1 MLLSVPY
8 SLITNY
14 LAMHD
19 YQTSTNKILQFCML
33 AGTLQK
39 LTRLR
44 LGMSPADPKEK
55 KRKRSSRS
63 PVPTARSSFNM
74 AAKQEVDVETAQ
86 EAFDRGLQSSKDLSI
101 QYAVDRR
108 KLLQA
113 ESETS
118 WDRPAKETADDS
130 EMKAGAIIKCIR
142 EYERANT
149 FGNLPSEALPG
160 PKTLDMGGQFLT
172 NKSRIEQQSKL
183 FKIAQRVPKG
193 TILHL
198 HFNAELHPKR
208 LLEEARTMETMCIRS
223 TQPILSK
230 KDLQET
236 EMVFGVKPKDTTFF
250 SVFSPHYLGRGAN
263 WKDAKIEPLIWMKW
277 SDFRRE
283 FKNKYGDTYTT
294 TKSNIINT
302 ETLPNNSETLPNNS
316 GTLPNSSEQGQVH
329 LEPAENWLLQKMVLG
344 EEEAYSP
351 NQTVNG

>member
-1 MLLSVPY
+1 
-8 SLITNY
+8 
-14 LAMHD
+14 
-19 YQTSTNKILQFCML
+19 
-33 AGTLQK
+33 
-39 LTRLR
+39 
-44 LGMSPADPKEK
+44 MSPADPKEK

-63 PVPTARSSFNM
+63 PVPTPRSSFRM
-74 AAKQEVDVETAQ
+74 AAKQEVAVETAQ
-86 EAFDRGLQSSKDLSI
+86 EAFDRGLQSSKDLST

-113 ESETS
+113 ESEAS
-118 WDRPAKETADDS
+118 WDRPAKETADNS
-130 EMKAGAIIKCIR
+130 EVMAGAIIKCIR

-149 FGNLPSEALPG
+149 FGNLPGEALPG
-160 PKTLDMGGQFLT
+160 PETLDMGGQFLT

-183 FKIAQRVPKG
+183 FEIAKLVPKG

-208 LLEEARTMETMCIRS
+208 LLEEARKMKTMCIRS
-223 TQPILSK
+223 TQPIVTD

-236 EMVFGVKPKDTTFF
+236 EMVFGVKPENTKFV
-250 SVFSPHYLGRGAN
+250 SVFSAQYLGKGAN
-263 WKDAKIEPLIWMKW
+263 WKDAKIEPLIWMRW

-283 FKNKYGDTYTT
+283 FKRHYGDTYTT

-302 ETLPNNSETLPNNS
+302 ETLPNSSVINTE
-316 GTLPNSSEQGQVH
+316 TLPNSSEQGPVD